1 MALPASIERRPQ
13 GGERPDGAARWRPW
27 VAAARAGDRQ
37 AFAQL
42 HAHFG
47 RLVHAVVITRVGAS
61 DAKDLVQDVFLTM
74 WQKLETLEDDQAFPA
89 WLTQLARHR
98 AAKALRD
105 RKPTETL
112 DDEPGL
118 AAPDRSGAPDAQKVL
133 KALMALPEAYAEPLA
148 MRLVEGMSG
157 PEIAERTGLTPGS
170 VRVNL
175 HRGMK
180 LLRER
185 LGLAPA
191 EEGPGDE

>member
-1 MALPASIERRPQ
+1 MALPASISRRPA
-13 GGERPDGAARWRPW
+13 GDERPDPAARWRPW
-27 VAAARAGDRQ
+27 VAQARQGDRH
-37 AFAQL
+37 AFTQL

-47 RLVHAVVITRVGAS
+47 RLVHAVVITRVGPT

-98 AAKALRD
+98 AARHLRD
-105 RKPTETL
+105 AKPTETL
-112 DDEPGL
+112 DEEPGL

-133 KALMALPEAYAEPLA
+133 KALQALPETYAEPLA

-180 LLRER
+180 LLREK
-185 LGLAPA
+185 LGLPPA
-191 EEGPGDE
+191 AEGPGDE

>member
-1 MALPASIERRPQ
+1 MALPASIERRAQ
-13 GGERPDGAARWRPW
+13 GDERPDAGARWRPW
-27 VAAARAGDRQ
+27 VAAARKGDRQ

-74 WQKLETLEDDQAFPA
+74 WQKLETLEDEQAFPA

-133 KALMALPEAYAEPLA
+133 KALQALPEAYAEPLA

-180 LLRER
+180 LLREK